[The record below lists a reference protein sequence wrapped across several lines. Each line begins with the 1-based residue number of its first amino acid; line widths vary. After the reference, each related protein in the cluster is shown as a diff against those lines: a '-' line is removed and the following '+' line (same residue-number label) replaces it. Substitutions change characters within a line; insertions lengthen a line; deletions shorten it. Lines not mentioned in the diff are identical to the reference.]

1 MRRRSTQVH
10 TRTGTSRSPIRV
22 GCKGNGA
29 DSVVAAT
36 AGLDNWKTWAGR
48 NRGTEE
54 FELLDLFR
62 GAKRSFHHRF
72 LATPPPKGATCPV
85 CFCEPEPQEW
95 HVTSS
100 CAHAVCLNC
109 LKAYA
114 SNQVRDQ
121 EQQGPLKCPVCPQ
134 VLRRRDAI
142 AALGSDKE
150 LVRQW
155 DLKIRN
161 QLLRALPSYR
171 SCPKCSHNSEG
182 GGGGGGF
189 VTPDCLAPHYQE
201 RRETATRM
209 LHGIWIVALL
219 LLSVYVGIVIC
230 IGQIPSRS
238 PLVDLFFRL
247 ALIYV
252 LVKTIRASQTWVA
265 QWARQAFLRPIAVEC
280 PCCDE
285 PFILPAESKQ
295 LHDEKTSRWIDAN
308 TRPCPSCSV
317 PIDKIGG
324 CNHMRCC
331 HCHASFCW
339 ACMRLGT
346 KCATYA
352 CRNGA
357 PYRNAVPG
365 RSEDL
370 RPPQLD
376 SSILTTVD
384 YILDRQIPGLKVY
397 DAALVFMAL
406 FARDADVI
414 QTTVAWTMT
423 TIAAVFAS
431 GIMRVLVLPYTS
443 WILFRSFREHY
454 PIFTASEFILGAE
467 QRNRRERERNLVMT
481 TEQLEE
487 QIVADAIRRSRREQ

>member
-1 MRRRSTQVH
+1 MRRRSIQVH
-10 TRTGTSRSPIRV
+10 SPTAR
-22 GCKGNGA
+22 KGNGA

-72 LATPPPKGATCPV
+72 LATSPPKGATCPV

-95 HVTSS
+95 HVTFS
-100 CAHAVCLNC
+100 CAHAVCLDC

-155 DLKIRN
+155 DLKIRD

-171 SCPKCSHNSEG
+171 SCPKCSHNSDG

-189 VTPDCLAPHYQE
+189 VTPDCLASYYQE
-201 RRETATRM
+201 HRETATRI
-209 LHGIWIVALL
+209 LHGIWIAHLL
-219 LLSVYVGIVIC
+219 LLLVYVGIAISIV
-230 IGQIPSRS
+230 QSPSRS
-238 PLVDLFFRL
+238 RLVKMVKLFFML
-247 ALIYV
+247 APIYV
-252 LVKTIRASQTWVA
+252 SGESLRTSQAWVA
-265 QWARQAFLRPIAVEC
+265 QWARQGFLRPIVVEC

-285 PFILPAESKQ
+285 PFILPAEPKQ
-295 LHDEKTSRWIDAN
+295 SHDEETSRWIDAN
-308 TRPCPSCSV
+308 TRPCPACFV
-317 PIDKIGG
+317 PIDKNGG

-331 HCHASFCW
+331 HCHSSFCW
-339 ACMRLGT
+339 ACMQLGT
-346 KCATYA
+346 ECASYA

-357 PYRNAVPG
+357 PYDAVPM
-365 RSEDL
+365 
-370 RPPQLD
+370 P
-376 SSILTTVD
+376 
-384 YILDRQIPGLKVY
+384 
-397 DAALVFMAL
+397 F
-406 FARDADVI
+406 
-414 QTTVAWTMT
+414 
-423 TIAAVFAS
+423 
-431 GIMRVLVLPYTS
+431 
-443 WILFRSFREHY
+443 
-454 PIFTASEFILGAE
+454 
-467 QRNRRERERNLVMT
+467 
-481 TEQLEE
+481 LEGPR
-487 QIVADAIRRSRREQ
+487 INIRR